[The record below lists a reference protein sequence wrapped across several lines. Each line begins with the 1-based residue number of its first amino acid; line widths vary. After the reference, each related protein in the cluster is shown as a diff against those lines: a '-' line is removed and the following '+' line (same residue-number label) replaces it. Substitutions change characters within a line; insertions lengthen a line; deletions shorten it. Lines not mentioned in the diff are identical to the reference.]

1 MSGASRKS
9 GIAFRRLMLLGGVG
23 LIFLLLAPAVSADFT
38 FCDFGSGASQCSNP
52 DGIALERETGTLFVA
67 DSGNRR
73 IGVFAADGTFQR
85 AFGWDVIPD
94 GQPGDIGTGLEVCT
108 AATTCKAGSAGAGA
122 GQFGGGLTTITI
134 DSGPTPW
141 VYLMD
146 RTNNR
151 VQKFTP
157 AGEFV
162 LTFGGGV
169 NQTTGG
175 NICTAAS
182 GDTCGAGTNGK
193 GTGEFFWFASF
204 PVLVGV
210 GPGGVIYVADS
221 PMKGTKETDG
231 FDNRVQ
237 LFEPDGSFLKECPLA
252 EDNEKNIV
260 ALTVDHSSGDFYA
273 STRGNLGVRKY
284 DTSCAFLTTV
294 HESSEVRGALAVDD
308 EGNLFVADPSSFPQ
322 DPEELGGE
330 TAIYEYD
337 SSSARVRV
345 LYGNGTLKSRL
356 ISLAPYST
364 ATGDVF
370 VIENSSPRRLA
381 HIAFPPPGPVVVPET
396 TKAPNPRSARA
407 TLESRVNPEG
417 KATTYHFEYVDQ
429 QGFEDQSG
437 FEGPATQVT
446 PEVAL
451 GSDFKARL
459 AKQEVTGLAPETT
472 YRFRVIATNVD
483 APPGGIKGF
492 EGSFT
497 TLAPIEVLA
506 AWATRVSTDSARLNA
521 EINPLGTAA
530 TGFFEYL
537 DLQSFEEQGGFEG
550 PATQTT
556 ATLDFGEGEEP
567 LVRSAQL
574 FPLEPDTAYRFRLI
588 AQNHCKP
595 DPEVICTFTGE
606 VRGFKTFPLAA
617 DPKACPNE
625 AFRTGAGAALPD
637 CRAYEMVSPLDKAN
651 GDIFSL
657 RELTL
662 TSLGN
667 ARAHVNQATP
677 QGDALTYSAFR
688 AFGDAIST
696 PYSSQYI
703 ARRDPTAG
711 WSSHSLNPPREV
723 PSLYLGAFAESLYKG
738 FSEDLCQAYLIQDTD
753 IALEAGA
760 PAGVPNLYR
769 RHNCGE
775 DRYELITTVAPTEP
789 APGFSRE
796 LELESRYFPT
806 IQGFSADGSAAA
818 FKAPAKLAPE
828 GSEEDIYQA
837 YLHKDGELYLVSVL
851 PDGKAAD
858 THASVGTALGSAGK
872 RVFDSVVGAVS
883 EDGER
888 VFWSAETDEPST
900 PVHGGGAAVGFGG
913 SALYLRLNAT
923 EEQSALASATGTGKL
938 SSSSNPNVITSLIAA
953 RGKGAISTGSP
964 TVNLS
969 EVSIGQFIAGQPVSG
984 TGIPAGT
991 TILEVSG
998 STLTLSANATATN
1011 ASVTLTSEGPMPFA
1025 VGQPIS
1031 ATGIPPQT
1039 RITAVAQGSL
1049 TLSKAATESK
1059 NNVPLTATIGCTE
1072 ADKACSIAVSEG
1084 EARFIAANPDATQ
1097 ALYLEDG
1104 DLFEFDVAKAI
1115 AKEAGARTLIASE
1128 VPGVVGASEDLSR
1141 VYFPSEQVCSGEES
1155 NSEGDKAQAGEPNL
1169 YLYQAGEECGAG
1181 EFEFVGTMGDGD
1193 RLSWAPSPVDRKSRV
1208 SSDGLHATFI
1218 ARTPLTGYDNT
1229 DSGSGERSAEVFLYD
1244 ASEAGLACVSCNPSG
1259 GRPEGARNLSG
1270 GGEPGESP
1278 RFFFAAKIPG
1288 WETQW
1293 QASRVLSEDGER
1305 LFFESYEALVLRDTN
1320 GKQDVYEWQRAQSK
1334 AECNEAGAD
1343 LYVEEANGCLSLISS
1358 GQSDEDSEFI
1368 DASANGRDVF
1378 FTTASSLVPQDYGLV
1393 DVYDARIGGGF
1404 PSPIVDPGQP
1414 CEGEACQSPPP
1425 APEDPTPSS
1434 STYEGQGNLKDAK
1447 PKPRA
1452 CPKGKRRVRKAGKAR
1467 CVKKKAPRRQRRG
1480 AGR

>member
-1 MSGASRKS
+1 MRRVLSGVV
-9 GIAFRRLMLLGGVG
+9 IACIFAVMLL
-23 LIFLLLAPAVSADFT
+23 IAPVASADFT
-38 FCDFGSGASQCSNP
+38 FCAPGSGAGQCNNP
-52 DGIALERETGTLFVA
+52 DSLAVDQETGTLFVA

-73 IGVFAADGTFQR
+73 IDVFAPDGTFQR
-85 AFGWDVIPD
+85 AFGWDLIPE
-94 GQPGDIGTGLEVCT
+94 GQPGDTGTGLEVCT
-108 AATTCKAGSAGAGA
+108 SATTCKTGSTGSGA
-122 GQFGGGLTTITI
+122 GQIGGPGTIAV
-134 DSGPTPW
+134 DSGPTPL

-146 RTNNR
+146 RSNNR

-157 AGEFV
+157 EGEFV
-162 LTFGGGV
+162 LTLGGGV

-175 NICTAAS
+175 DVCTAAS

-193 GTGEFFWFASF
+193 GTGEFSSGFTGI
-204 PVLVGV
+204 GV
-210 GPGGVIYVADS
+210 GPGGIIYVADS
-221 PMKGTKETDG
+221 PPKGMFETEG

-237 LFEPDGSFLKECPLA
+237 IFESDGSFVEECPLPQNLERPITA
-252 EDNEKNIV
+252 F
-260 ALTVDHSSGDFYA
+260 AVDHSSGEFYVA
-273 STRGNLGVRKY
+273 TRGGQGAVRKY
-284 DTSCAFLTTV
+284 DASCAFLGTV
-294 HESSEVRGALAVDD
+294 HESTEVRGALAVDD
-308 EGNLFVADPSSFPQ
+308 EGNLFVGDPASK
-322 DPEELGGE
+322 DPEDLGRE
-330 TAIYEYD
+330 IPIYEYD
-337 SSSARVRV
+337 SSGAPVRTF
-345 LYGNGTLKSRL
+345 YGNGTLKSRPV
-356 ISLAPYST
+356 SLAPFST
-364 ATGDVF
+364 ATGDIF
-370 VIENSSPRRLA
+370 VIEGSSPRRLA
-381 HIAFPPPGPVVVPET
+381 HIAFPPPGPVVVPGT
-396 TKAPNPRSARA
+396 TKAPDPRSARA
-407 TLESRVNPEG
+407 TLEALVNPEG
-417 KATTYHFEYVDQ
+417 KSTTFHFEYLTEADFIAN
-429 QGFEDQSG
+429 GNS
-437 FEGPATQVT
+437 FEGPNPPTST
-446 PEVAL
+446 PESAPL

-459 AKQEVTGLAPETT
+459 AKQEVTGLAPETA
-472 YRFRVIATNVD
+472 YRFRVVATNADEPVGVKGSD
-483 APPGGIKGF
+483 A
-492 EGSFT
+492 SFT
-497 TLAPIEVLA
+497 TLAPIELLA
-506 AWATRVSTDSARLNA
+506 AWSTRVSTDSARLNA

-530 TGFFEYL
+530 TGFFEYV

-550 PATQTT
+550 PATQST
-556 ATLDFGEGEEP
+556 ATLDFGAGEEP
-567 LVRSAQL
+567 VVRSAQL
-574 FPLEPDTAYRFRLI
+574 FPLEPETAYRFRLI

-606 VRGFKTFPLAA
+606 VRGFKTFPLASKL
-617 DPKACPNE
+617 PVCPNE
-625 AFRTGAGAALPD
+625 AFRTGAGAALPE

-662 TSLGN
+662 TDLGN

-677 QGDALTYSAFR
+677 QGDALTYSSFR
-688 AFGDAIST
+688 AFGDAISA

-703 ARRDPTAG
+703 ASRHPEEG

-723 PSLYLGAFAESLYKG
+723 PSLYVGAFAESLYKG

-753 IALEAGA
+753 IALEEGA

-796 LELESRYFPT
+796 TEEASNYFPT
-806 IQGFSADGSAAA
+806 IQGFNADGSAAA
-818 FKAPAKLAPE
+818 FKAPAKLVPE
-828 GSEEDIYQA
+828 GSEEDVYQA
-837 YLHKDGELYLVSVL
+837 YLHKGGALHLVSVL
-851 PDGKAAD
+851 PDGEPAD
-858 THASVGTALGSAGK
+858 THASIGTALDLAGK

-888 VFWSAETDEPST
+888 VFWSAETKEPPT
-900 PVHGGGAAVGFGG
+900 PVHSGGAVTGFGA
-913 SALYLRLNAT
+913 SALYLRLNPTA
-923 EEQSALASATGTGKL
+923 EQSALAKATGTGKL
-938 SSSSNPNVITSLIAA
+938 TEASKTISSLIAA

-969 EVSIGQFIAGQPVSG
+969 EVSIGQFIAGQPISG

-991 TILEVSG
+991 TILEVNG

-1011 ASVTLTSEGPMPFA
+1011 ASVTLTSDGPMPFA

-1084 EARFIAANPDATQ
+1084 EARFIAANPDATK
-1097 ALYLEDG
+1097 ALYLEG
-1104 DLFEFDVAKAI
+1104 QKLFEFDVAKAI

-1141 VYFPSEQVCSGEES
+1141 VYFPSEQICSGAAP
-1155 NSEGDKAQAGEPNL
+1155 NSEGDIAQAGEPNL
-1169 YLYQAGEECGAG
+1169 YLYETGEECGAG
-1181 EFEFVGTMGDGD
+1181 ELEFVGTLSGGDG
-1193 RLSWAPSPVDRKSRV
+1193 LSWAPKPVRHMSRV
-1208 SSDGLHATFI
+1208 SPDGLHATFI
-1218 ARTPLTGYDNT
+1218 SRAPLTDYDNT
-1229 DSGSGERSAEVFLYD
+1229 DSGSGERAVEVFLYD
-1244 ASEAGLACVSCNPSG
+1244 ASEADLACISCNPSG
-1259 GRPEGARNLSG
+1259 GRPEAARNLGVGIG
-1270 GGEPGESP
+1270 GGSGQM
-1278 RFFFAAKIPG
+1278 FFFAAKIPG

-1305 LFFESYEALVLRDTN
+1305 LFFESYEALLLRDTN

-1368 DASANGRDVF
+1368 DASADGRDVF

-1393 DVYDARIGGGF
+1393 DVYDARIEGGF
-1404 PSPIVDPGQP
+1404 PPPLDHGSGE

-1447 PKPRA
+1447 PRA

-1467 CVKKKAPRRQRRG
+1467 CVKKKAPRRQRRR

>member
-1 MSGASRKS
+1 MSRALRGVVLAGAF
-9 GIAFRRLMLLGGVG
+9 AVA
-23 LIFLLLAPAVSADFT
+23 LLLAPVASADFT
-38 FCDFGSGASQCSNP
+38 FCNLGSGAGQCSNP
-52 DGIALERETGTLFVA
+52 DGIAIERETGTLFVA

-73 IGVFAADGTFQR
+73 IGVFSADGTFQR
-85 AFGWDVIPD
+85 AFGWDVIPE
-94 GQPGDIGTGLEVCT
+94 GQPGDTGTGLEVCT
-108 AATTCKAGSAGAGA
+108 TATTCKAGTAGSGA
-122 GQFGGGLTTITI
+122 GQFGSGLTAIAV

-146 RTNNR
+146 RDNSR

-157 AGEFV
+157 EGEFV

-175 NICTAAS
+175 DICTKLS

-204 PVLVGV
+204 PVLVAV
-210 GPGGVIYVADS
+210 GPGGVVYVADS
-221 PMKGTKETDG
+221 PMKVSGDETKG

-237 LFEPDGSFLKECPLA
+237 IFEPDGSFVKECPLPEGNSRNITA
-252 EDNEKNIV
+252 FAVNEGTGEFHV
-260 ALTVDHSSGDFYA
+260 A
-273 STRGNLGVRKY
+273 TRGSEGAVRKY
-284 DTSCAFLTTV
+284 GADCSFIATIHTSR
-294 HESSEVRGALAVDD
+294 EVRALGVNEAGDVFIGDTKL
-308 EGNLFVADPSSFPQ
+308 N
-322 DPEELGGE
+322 DPEDLGGLVVF
-330 TAIYEYD
+330 YQYD
-337 SSSARVRV
+337 STGAPVRV
-345 LYGNGTLKSRL
+345 FYGNGTLKSRPV
-356 ISLAPYST
+356 SLAPYST
-364 ATGDVF
+364 ATGDIF
-370 VIENSSPRRLA
+370 VIEGSSPRRLA

-396 TKAPNPRSARA
+396 TQAPDPRSARA
-407 TLESRVNPEG
+407 MLEARVNPEG
-417 KATTYHFEYVDQ
+417 KSTTFHFEYITEADFIAN
-429 QGFEDQSG
+429 GES
-437 FEGPATQVT
+437 FEGPNPPSAT
-446 PEVAL
+446 PESAPL

-472 YRFRVIATNVD
+472 YRFRVVATNADGVTKD
-483 APPGGIKGF
+483 F
-492 EGSFT
+492 EASFT
-497 TLAPIEVLA
+497 TLAPIELLA
-506 AWATRVSTDSARLNA
+506 AWSTRVSTDSARLNA

-530 TGFFEYL
+530 TGFFEYV

-550 PATQTT
+550 PETQST
-556 ATLDFGEGEEP
+556 ATFDFGEGEEP
-567 LVRSAQL
+567 VVRSAQL

-595 DPEVICTFTGE
+595 DPEVICAFTGE
-606 VRGFKTFPLAA
+606 VRGFKTFPLASKL
-617 DPKACPNE
+617 PICPNE
-625 AFRTGAGAALPD
+625 AFRTGAGAALSE

-651 GDIFSL
+651 GDIVSL
-657 RELTL
+657 NELTL

-667 ARAHVNQATP
+667 SKAHVNQATP
-677 QGDALTYSAFR
+677 QGDALAYSAFR

-806 IQGFSADGSAAA
+806 LQGFNADGSVAA
-818 FKAPAKLAPE
+818 FKAPAKLTPE

-837 YLHKDGELYLVSVL
+837 YLHKGGALHLVSVL
-851 PDGKAAD
+851 PDGEAAD
-858 THASVGTALGSAGK
+858 THASVGTALGTAGK
-872 RVFDSVVGAVS
+872 RFFDSVVGAVS
-883 EDGER
+883 GDAER
-888 VFWSAETDEPST
+888 VFWSAETGEPSF
-900 PVHGGGAAVGFGG
+900 PVHELGAAVGFGA

-923 EEQSALASATGTGKL
+923 EEQSALAKATGTGKL

-969 EVSIGQFIAGQPVSG
+969 EVSIGQFIAGQPISS

-1025 VGQPIS
+1025 VGQPIT

-1039 RITAVAQGSL
+1039 RITTVAPGML
-1049 TLSKAATESK
+1049 TLSKPASESK

-1072 ADKACSIAVSEG
+1072 ADKACTIAVSEG
-1084 EARFIAANPDATQ
+1084 AARFIAADPDATK
-1097 ALYLEDG
+1097 ALYLEG
-1104 DLFEFDVAKAI
+1104 QKLFEFDVAKAI

-1128 VPGVVGASEDLSR
+1128 VPGVVGASEDLSH
-1141 VYFPSEQVCSGEES
+1141 VYFPSEQICSGEEP
-1155 NSEGDKAQAGEPNL
+1155 NSEGNKAEAGEPNL

-1181 EFEFVGTMGDGD
+1181 ELTFIGTLGNGGGLAWTP
-1193 RLSWAPSPVDRKSRV
+1193 RPVDRKSRV

-1218 ARTPLTGYDNT
+1218 SQAPLTGYDNT
-1229 DSGSGERSAEVFLYD
+1229 DSGSGERAVEVFLYD
-1244 ASEAGLACVSCNPSG
+1244 ASEAELACVSCSPSG
-1259 GRPEGARNLSG
+1259 GRPEAARNLG
-1270 GGEPGESP
+1270 GGGGPGESGP
-1278 RFFFAAKIPG
+1278 FFFAAKIPG

-1343 LYVEEANGCLSLISS
+1343 LYVEEAGGCLSLISS

-1368 DASANGRDVF
+1368 DASADGRDVF

-1393 DVYDARIGGGF
+1393 DVYDARIEGGF
-1404 PSPIVDPGQP
+1404 PPPLDHGSGE

-1447 PKPRA
+1447 PRA

-1467 CVKKKAPRRQRRG
+1467 CVKKKAPRRQRRR

>member
-1 MSGASRKS
+1 MGGASRKS
-9 GIAFRRLMLLGGVG
+9 RVAVRELIVITVAGAML
-23 LIFLLLAPAVSADFT
+23 LLLAPAASADFT
-38 FCDFGSGASQCSNP
+38 FCDFGSGAGQCSNP
-52 DGIALERETGTLFVA
+52 DGVAVERETGTLFVA

-73 IGVFAADGTFQR
+73 VGVFAADGTFQR
-85 AFGWDVIPD
+85 AFGWDVIPE
-94 GQPGDIGTGLEVCT
+94 GQPGDIGGGLEVCT
-108 AATTCKAGSAGAGA
+108 TATTCKAGSAGSGP
-122 GQFGGGLTTITI
+122 GQFGSGQLAIAV

-141 VYLMD
+141 VYVVD

-169 NQTTGG
+169 NQTIGG
-175 NICTAAS
+175 DICTVAS

-193 GTGEFFWFASF
+193 GTGEFFRASNF
-204 PVLVGV
+204 PILAGV
-210 GPGGVIYVADS
+210 GPGGIVYVADS
-221 PMKGTKETDG
+221 PLKGSSETEG

-237 LFEPDGSFLKECPLA
+237 IFEPDGSFAKECPLPEA
-252 EDNEKNIV
+252 SARNITAFAVNEGTSEFYV
-260 ALTVDHSSGDFYA
+260 A
-273 STRGNLGVRKY
+273 TRGSDGAVRKY
-284 DTSCAFLTTV
+284 GADCAFISTV
-294 HESSEVRGALAVDD
+294 HTSSEVRALGVNETGDVFIGDTKLNDPEDLGGLVVFYRYTSAGAL
-308 EGNLFVADPSSFPQ
+308 
-322 DPEELGGE
+322 
-330 TAIYEYD
+330 
-337 SSSARVRV
+337 VRV
-345 LYGNGTLKSRL
+345 FYGNGTLKSRPV
-356 ISLAPYST
+356 SLVPFST
-364 ATGDVF
+364 PSGDIF
-370 VIENSSPRRLA
+370 VIEGSSPRRLA
-381 HIAFPPPGPVVVPET
+381 HITFPPPGPVVVPET

-407 TLESRVNPEG
+407 TLEARVNPEG
-417 KATTYHFEYVDQ
+417 KSTTFHFEYMTEADFIAN
-429 QGFEDQSG
+429 GES
-437 FEGPATQVT
+437 FEGPNPPSTT
-446 PEVAL
+446 PESAPL

-459 AKQEVTGLAPETT
+459 AKQEVTGLAPETA
-472 YRFRVIATNVD
+472 YRFRVVATNADGV
-483 APPGGIKGF
+483 AKGF
-492 EGSFT
+492 EASFT
-497 TLAPIEVLA
+497 TLAPIELLA
-506 AWATRVSTDSARLNA
+506 AWSTRVSTDSARLNA
-521 EINPLGTAA
+521 EVNPLGTAA
-530 TGFFEYL
+530 TGFFEYV

-556 ATLDFGEGEEP
+556 STLDFGEGEEP

-574 FPLEPDTAYRFRLI
+574 FPLEPETAYRFRLI

-606 VRGFKTFPLAA
+606 VRGFKTFPLASKL
-617 DPKACPNE
+617 PVCSNE

-662 TSLGN
+662 TDLGN

-677 QGDALTYSAFR
+677 QGDALTYSSFR
-688 AFGDAIST
+688 AFGDAISA

-703 ARRDPTAG
+703 ARRDPEEG
-711 WSSHSLNPPREV
+711 WSSHSLNPPLEV
-723 PSLYLGAFAESLYKG
+723 PSLYVGAFAESHYKG

-753 IALEAGA
+753 IALEEGA

-775 DRYELITTVAPTEP
+775 EGYELLTTVAPTEP
-789 APGFSRE
+789 APGFSRATE
-796 LELESRYFPT
+796 EASNYFPT
-806 IQGFSADGSAAA
+806 VQGISADGSAAA
-818 FKAPAKLAPE
+818 FKAPAKLTAE
-828 GSEEDIYQA
+828 GSEEDVYQA
-837 YLHKDGELYLVSVL
+837 YLHKDGELHLLSVL
-851 PDGKAAD
+851 PDGEAAD
-858 THASVGTALGSAGK
+858 THASVGTALDVAGK

-883 EDGER
+883 EDGSR
-888 VFWSAETDEPST
+888 AFWSAETEEPSLS
-900 PVHGGGAAVGFGG
+900 VHVNGAAVGFGP

-953 RGKGAISTGSP
+953 RGKGAISVGSP

-1011 ASVTLTSEGPMPFA
+1011 ASVTLTSDGPMPFT

-1039 RITAVAQGSL
+1039 RITAVAPGTL
-1049 TLSKAATESK
+1049 TLSRPASESK

-1084 EARFIAANPDATQ
+1084 EARFIAADPGATK

-1104 DLFEFDVAKAI
+1104 ELYEFDVAKAI
-1115 AKEAGARTLIASE
+1115 AKEDARTLIASE

-1141 VYFPSEQVCSGEES
+1141 VYFPSEQICSGEEP
-1155 NSEGDKAQAGEPNL
+1155 NSEGDKAEAGEPNL

-1181 EFEFVGTMGDGD
+1181 EFEFVGALSGDDG
-1193 RLSWAPSPVDRKSRV
+1193 LSWAPKPVRHMSRV
-1208 SSDGLHATFI
+1208 SPDGLHATFI
-1218 ARTPLTGYDNT
+1218 SRASLTDYDNT
-1229 DSGSGERSAEVFLYD
+1229 DSGSGERAVEVFLYD
-1244 ASEAGLACVSCNPSG
+1244 ASEAELACISCNPSG
-1259 GRPEGARNLSG
+1259 GRPEAARNLGVGIG
-1270 GGEPGESP
+1270 GGSGQM
-1278 RFFFAAKIPG
+1278 FFFAAKIPG

-1305 LFFESYEALVLRDTN
+1305 LFFESYEALLLRDTN

-1368 DASANGRDVF
+1368 DASADGRDVF

-1393 DVYDARIGGGF
+1393 DVYDARIEGGF
-1404 PSPIVDPGQP
+1404 PPPLDHGSGE

-1447 PKPRA
+1447 PRA

-1467 CVKKKAPRRQRRG
+1467 CVKKKAPRRQRRR